1 MLAGTTAPWC
11 RRGTAATMPSMNKR
25 IAAAVLW
32 FFAGWYLGGYIALF
46 LGISD
51 LIGPILAIS
60 AALLFA
66 GDPLGL
72 IWSGQNVSAD
82 EAPAQETVVEE
93 LAQAA

>member
-1 MLAGTTAPWC
+1 
-11 RRGTAATMPSMNKR
+11 MPGMNKR

-51 LIGPILAIS
+51 VIGPILAIS
-60 AALLFA
+60 AAVLFA

-72 IWSGQNVSAD
+72 IWSGQKV
-82 EAPAQETVVEE
+82 PAEIAAGQDGVVEE